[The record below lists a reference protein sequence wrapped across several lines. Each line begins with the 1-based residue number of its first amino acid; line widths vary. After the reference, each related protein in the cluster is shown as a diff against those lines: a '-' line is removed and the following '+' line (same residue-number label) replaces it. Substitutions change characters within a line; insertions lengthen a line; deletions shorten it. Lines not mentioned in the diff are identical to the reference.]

1 MENNSTYGIISIVCG
16 VLSWVVLGIVLAP
29 IGVVLGIIGL
39 SKDQN
44 KVLATIGLIV
54 SLIALTIVA
63 YSMIILSAVVK

>member
-16 VLSWVVLGIVLAP
+16 VLSWIVLGIVLAP

-54 SLIALTIVA
+54 SLIALTIVV
-63 YSMIILSAVVK
+63 YSMIIVSAIVK